1 MTPKRPNPNCKFCKG
16 TGWSGGGFGFAERN
30 TLGSTGP
37 SRQCG
42 CVKIER
48 DAGPAALESDE
59 SLPAQSLVA
68 QLESLQKLHQTGAL
82 TDWEFARAK
91 ARLLR

>member
-1 MTPKRPNPNCKFCKG
+1 MTQKRPNPNCKVCG
-16 TGWSGGGFGFAERN
+16 GRGRIGGGFGFAERK
-30 TLGSTGP
+30 TLGSAGA
-37 SRQCG
+37 SLQCD
-42 CVKIER
+42 CVKTER

-59 SLPAQSLVA
+59 SLPARSLVA